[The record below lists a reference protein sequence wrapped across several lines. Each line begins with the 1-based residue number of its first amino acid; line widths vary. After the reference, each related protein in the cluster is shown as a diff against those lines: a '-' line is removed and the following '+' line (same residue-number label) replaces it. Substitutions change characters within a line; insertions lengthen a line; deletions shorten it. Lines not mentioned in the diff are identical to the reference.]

1 MNTLPWDV
9 IAPLLLGLFAIL
21 IAFAIVAVTL
31 WYKARVRELAA
42 HQDLRVREM
51 EHQRNLKQLELEIE
65 RVRAGQTGEPGK
77 ARVA

>member
-1 MNTLPWDV
+1 MNMIPWQFV
-9 IAPLLLGLFAIL
+9 APVLICIFAFLLV
-21 IAFAIVAVTL
+21 FAIVAVTL

-65 RVRAGQTGEPGK
+65 RVRAGQPAGA